1 MDDQHFHS
9 MFQDNLR
16 HDFFNEFSRKKYFK
30 LIIRNIYAYVYD
42 DNNAKFD
49 KTSNMIYFSVTTDI
63 LMIKSY
69 FTNFFSIDTKSSQI

>member
-30 LIIRNIYAYVYD
+30 LIIRNIYPYVYD
-42 DNNAKFD
+42 DNNEKFD
-49 KTSNMIYFSVTTDI
+49 KTSNMIYSATDI
-63 LMIKSY
+63 LMTKSY
-69 FTNFFSIDTKSSQI
+69 FTNIFSIDTKSSQI